1 MAPIRLSL
9 SFATDGKEHY
19 KIKKK
24 KDIKYIASLNRYPRA
39 ISMRWML
46 SPTLAVEYHLLLLPV
61 R

>member
-1 MAPIRLSL
+1 MAPTRLIL

-24 KDIKYIASLNRYPRA
+24 DIKYIASLNRSPRA
-39 ISMRWML
+39 ISMPWML
-46 SPTLAVEYHLLLLPV
+46 SPTLAVEYHLLPLPV

>member
-1 MAPIRLSL
+1 MEKNIIKL
-9 SFATDGKEHY
+9 
-19 KIKKK
+19 KKK

-46 SPTLAVEYHLLLLPV
+46 SPTLAVEYHLLPLPV